1 MQKITLTCFIATVSL
16 NCFCQSIWVID
27 FAKTKNNKREEM
39 LYYIENNWKAYRNAA
54 LRAGYIKSYL
64 VLETIADTTN
74 DYNFILLTEF
84 PDSASLAK
92 VEENFSPIM
101 KKISPNGA
109 RLLNSSRPND
119 FRLLLPYKQAATI
132 FSSSN
137 KKSKNK

>member
-1 MQKITLTCFIATVSL
+1 MQKIILTFFIATVSL

-27 FAKTKNNKREEM
+27 FAKTKDNKRQEM
-39 LYYIENNWKAYRNAA
+39 LYYIENNWKAYRDAA
-54 LRAGYIKSYL
+54 LREGYIKSYL

-92 VEENFSPIM
+92 VEENFGPIM
-101 KKISPNGA
+101 KKLSPNGPS
-109 RLLNSSRPND
+109 LLNSSMPGD
-119 FRLLLPYKQAATI
+119 FRLLLPYKEAATV